1 MGLKNLFFVLLCIG
15 TCACSQDEEEYITT
29 HSNHNENSHY
39 VANRSV
45 IRSSSNVMTWTGEI
59 KTNRSR
65 RVKKV
70 FGPDFS
76 SYIPAGIYICYEYT
90 VEAYPP
96 EDNSIIYKSV
106 VDNACGFMPK
116 ATSKENIQRGTRAI
130 KYGNSYILRTLCYEI
145 ICRSDGATPSKPLFI
160 PCRPED
166 VVLKYKPIKIAE

>member
-1 MGLKNLFFVLLCIG
+1 MGLKILFFVLLCIG

-76 SYIPAGIYICYEYT
+76 SYIPAGIYIY
-90 VEAYPP
+90 A
-96 EDNSIIYKSV
+96 
-106 VDNACGFMPK
+106 M
-116 ATSKENIQRGTRAI
+116 NIQ
-130 KYGNSYILRTLCYEI
+130 
-145 ICRSDGATPSKPLFI
+145 
-160 PCRPED
+160 
-166 VVLKYKPIKIAE
+166 